1 MKALIAPAVLVALI
15 FASALNVV
23 LQRYETRSL
32 FIELT
37 ALRKQKD
44 ELDREW
50 GQLLLEQG
58 TWGAQEFLEW
68 ELLEFSIVPVPANA
82 DALRLAIKTLTV
94 SKYGRVLSRANEQR
108 IRDASGLLEQV
119 LAGLGD
125 VEQPEEEQRAS
136 APDEPTAN
144 DEPNTDDINSD
155 GAELL
160 ADLLD
165 KFLDTIF
172 PKEE

>member
-1 MKALIAPAVLVALI
+1 MKALIAPALLVALI

-58 TWGAQEFLEW
+58 TWGAH
-68 ELLEFSIVPVPANA
+68 
-82 DALRLAIKTLTV
+82 
-94 SKYGRVLSRANEQR
+94 GRVEDLARNRLDMTVPRQQDI
-108 IRDASGLLEQV
+108 IRVHL
-119 LAGLGD
+119 
-125 VEQPEEEQRAS
+125 
-136 APDEPTAN
+136 
-144 DEPNTDDINSD
+144 
-155 GAELL
+155 
-160 ADLLD
+160 
-165 KFLDTIF
+165 
-172 PKEE
+172 